1 MPTLSLVAVCS
12 PIANPLTLK
21 GLIRR
26 TTSTESLNLGAQ
38 QTIYHVPS
46 LLLWDQISDNLSSLS
61 PKPLIF
67 TSEVNLSTAPVL
79 DVLSSGCFSSI
90 APERILTIVDYMT
103 LLWDAAVYKPCTCKG
118 SHYLSLSHISIAL
131 DLEEVQRSENDQESV
146 WAGSKRG
153 RKVWERPRTVLQVAG
168 GDSTRRSWCT
178 PRRLLHSHSDLLP
191 EGNGP

>member
-79 DVLSSGCFSSI
+79 DVLSSGCFSLI
-90 APERILTIVDYMT
+90 APERILTIGVDYMT
-103 LLWDAAVYKPCTCKG
+103 LLSDAAGCLQALHIQGEP
-118 SHYLSLSHISIAL
+118 LSLSHISIAL

-153 RKVWERPRTVLQVAG
+153 RKV
-168 GDSTRRSWCT
+168 
-178 PRRLLHSHSDLLP
+178 
-191 EGNGP
+191 